1 MGWTTVIAAAAE
13 TDQGVNPLFFV
24 LGALALIVVSTLGP
38 LSRLHERRDTK
49 KHRSTAPDAADEGR
63 SD

>member
-1 MGWTTVIAAAAE
+1 
-13 TDQGVNPLFFV
+13 
-24 LGALALIVVSTLGP
+24 VSTLGP